1 MSPEMNDHTTPATP
15 LDAATVIL
23 LRETP
28 AANPFELL
36 LMRRHAK
43 QRFMGKAFVYPGGQ
57 LDPADCNPGLAAFA
71 SGIRAEDV
79 KRRLNEPD
87 LPNEKALGLLFA
99 AVRETFEESGVLL
112 ARSISGK
119 DIDFNNK
126 KIRERFAE
134 YRTLIHQH
142 EMTLEDLAEK
152 EGLFFK
158 LKDLI
163 PFAHWVTPEAERRRF
178 DTRFFL
184 ARMPF
189 GQEPVHD
196 SMEMTETLW
205 TTPGKAFSKH
215 NAGEILLMPPTL
227 KTIDEMACRSS
238 VSELLSWASSTTIRT
253 IMPQISSE
261 GESIII
267 KFPHDPEY
275 SIAELKQPPRP
286 EEISRIV
293 IRDGRLEAINFG
305 DQLK

>member
-1 MSPEMNDHTTPATP
+1 MSPEVNDNTPPATP

-23 LRETP
+23 VRETP
-28 AANPFELL
+28 AETPFELL

-43 QRFMGKAFVYPGGQ
+43 QSFMGKAFVYPGGQ
-57 LDPADCNPGLAAFA
+57 LDPADCNPGLAAFT
-71 SGIRAEDV
+71 SGITVEDV
-79 KRRLNEPD
+79 KQRLNEPD

-112 ARSISGK
+112 ACSTSGK
-119 DIDFNNK
+119 DVDFNDQ
-126 KIRERFAE
+126 KIQERFAE
-134 YRTLIHQH
+134 YRTLIHQQ
-142 EMTLEDLAEK
+142 EMTLEDLAVK

-158 LKDLI
+158 LNDLI
-163 PFAHWVTPEAERRRF
+163 PFAHWVTPEAERKRF

-205 TTPGKAFSKH
+205 TTPEKAFSKH
-215 NAGEILLMPPTL
+215 TAGEILLMPPTL
-227 KTIDEMACRSS
+227 KTLEEMACRSS
-238 VSELLSWASSTTIRT
+238 VAELLSWASSTTIQT
-253 IMPQISSE
+253 IMPQISSD

-275 SIAELKQPPRP
+275 TIAELKQAHRP
-286 EEISRIV
+286 NEISRIV
-293 IRDGRLEAINFG
+293 LQDGRFKPVKFG
-305 DQLK
+305 EK

>member
-1 MSPEMNDHTTPATP
+1 MSPEMNDQTTPATP
-15 LDAATVIL
+15 KDAATVIL

-43 QRFMGKAFVYPGGQ
+43 QSFMGKAFVYPGGQ
-57 LDPADCNPGLAAFA
+57 LDPADCTPGLAAYA
-71 SGIRAEDV
+71 SGIAAEDV
-79 KRRLNEPD
+79 KQRLNEPD

-99 AVRETFEESGVLL
+99 AIRETFEESGVLL
-112 ARSISGK
+112 ARSTSGK
-119 DIDFNNK
+119 DIDFNDQ

-134 YRTLIHQH
+134 YRTMIHQQ
-142 EMTLEDLAEK
+142 EITLEDLAEK

-158 LKDLI
+158 LNELI
-163 PFAHWVTPEAERRRF
+163 PFAHWVTPEAERKRF

-196 SMEMTETLW
+196 SREMTETLW

-215 NAGEILLMPPTL
+215 DAGEILLMPPTL
-227 KTIDEMACRSS
+227 KTLEEMACQSS
-238 VSELLSWASSTTIRT
+238 VAELLSWASSTIIRT
-253 IMPQISSE
+253 IMPQISSD
-261 GESIII
+261 GDSIII

-275 SIAELKQPPRP
+275 SIAELKQPHRP
-286 EEISRIV
+286 DEISRIV
-293 IRDGRLEAINFG
+293 LQDGRFKPAKFEE
-305 DQLK
+305 Q

>member
-1 MSPEMNDHTTPATP
+1 MSFPNIKNEHMAP

-43 QRFMGKAFVYPGGQ
+43 QSFMGKAFVYPGGQ
-57 LDPADCNPGLAAFA
+57 LDPADCTPGLAVFA
-71 SGIRAEDV
+71 SGITAEDV
-79 KRRLNEPD
+79 KQRLNEPD

-112 ARSISGK
+112 ARSTSGK
-119 DIDFNNK
+119 DIDFNDQ

-134 YRTLIHQH
+134 YRTMIHQQ

-163 PFAHWVTPEAERRRF
+163 PFAHWVTPEAERKRF
-178 DTRFFL
+178 DTRFFM

-196 SMEMTETLW
+196 SREMTETLW

-215 NAGEILLMPPTL
+215 DAGEILLMPPTL
-227 KTIDEMACRSS
+227 KTIDEMAGRSS
-238 VSELLSWASSTTIRT
+238 VAELLSWASSTTIRT
-253 IMPQISSE
+253 IMPQISSD
-261 GESIII
+261 GDSIII

-275 SIAELKQPPRP
+275 TNAELKQPHRP
-286 EEISRIV
+286 DEISRIV
-293 IRDGRLEAINFG
+293 FRDGRFKALKFG
-305 DQLK
+305 EH